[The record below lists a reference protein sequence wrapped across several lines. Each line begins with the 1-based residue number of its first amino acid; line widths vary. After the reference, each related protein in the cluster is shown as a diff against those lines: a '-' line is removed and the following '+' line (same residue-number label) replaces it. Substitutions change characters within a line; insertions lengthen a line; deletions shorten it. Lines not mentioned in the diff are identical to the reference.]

1 MTLVKRAAGAGGGSL
16 PGPRL
21 GREEYPRLE
30 GHLGGGKAVLVQRA
44 QDKLSLAATSQRPWG
59 CRLPSLAGPSGTVWL
74 VPHPQ
79 MGRLRPERNRISSE
93 PQVP

>member
-1 MTLVKRAAGAGGGSL
+1 MKAMDDFGEKSSRGGWRQPAWTQTRKG
-16 PGPRL
+16 G
-21 GREEYPRLE
+21 